1 MQIDLTNADA
11 VMDQLIDNWCAR
23 RALGP
28 LRQILPCYP
37 RASGLTD
44 EWAALATCFKAI
56 RVRLATELAG
66 QELEQVVA
74 LQHLAESI
82 VYREHVA

>member
-1 MQIDLTNADA
+1 MRIDLTNADA
-11 VMDQLIDNWCAR
+11 VIGQLIDNWCAR

-28 LRQILPCYP
+28 LRQILSCYP
-37 RASGLTD
+37 RVSGLTD
-44 EWAALATCFKAI
+44 EWAALATCFKTI
-56 RVRLATELAG
+56 RVQLPTDLAD